1 MCFHS
6 IVSTTSSCLE
16 YFAFVTSSIVDSIM
30 HNSTQPAG
38 PPPDGVISNFDD
50 PMSHA
55 GNLIACNVV
64 LLTASVIIVA
74 ARIVSRTILT
84 DWRLGWDDCEL
95 LSISFFVACA
105 DMERIGTMILA
116 LVC

>member
-1 MCFHS
+1 M
-6 IVSTTSSCLE
+6 
-16 YFAFVTSSIVDSIM
+16 A
-30 HNSTQPAG
+30 NATQPAG
-38 PPPDGVISNFDD
+38 APPDGVLPNFDD
-50 PMSHA
+50 PMNHA

-95 LSISFFVACA
+95 LPNSFF
-105 DMERIGTMILA
+105 GTL
-116 LVC
+116 C